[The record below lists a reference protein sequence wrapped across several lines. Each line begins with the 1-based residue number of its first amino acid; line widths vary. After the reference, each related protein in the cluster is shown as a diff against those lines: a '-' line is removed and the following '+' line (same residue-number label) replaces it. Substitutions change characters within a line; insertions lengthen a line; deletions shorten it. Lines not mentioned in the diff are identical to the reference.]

1 MGEIVDGEMGT
12 FEKRLGYA
20 YFFDEYKLVVEKR
33 NHFEANDGS
42 DTAEGLMFEK
52 EGFCS
57 AEKSH

>member
-1 MGEIVDGEMGT
+1 MGT
-12 FEKRLGYA
+12 VVKRLRYE

-33 NHFEANDGS
+33 NHFEANDCS

-52 EGFCS
+52 EKFGS